1 MFSKFYVRKLSDTII
16 SHQPL
21 SPGQLYFLV
30 SMAAEHLA
38 EHDDECY
45 YYLNR
50 AKLSLL
56 IMFLIKIKMEGGE

>member
-1 MFSKFYVRKLSDTII
+1 MFDNSYKSYVRKLSDTII

-30 SMAAEHLA
+30 NIAAEHVA

-45 YYLNR
+45 DDLNR

-56 IMFLIKIKMEGGE
+56 GKVSY